1 MRILFLI
8 RALNR
13 GGAERQ
19 LINLANGL
27 VERGHGVHIAL
38 FYAQVSPDFGLDSR
52 VAIHDLRKRGRWDV
66 IGVSVRFLRLC
77 FGLKPD
83 IVHGYLPTANL
94 ITCLARALL
103 GIPIVWGL
111 RATTLPYHLY
121 EHGKISGLVDTI
133 CRWLGRMPAR
143 IICNSEAGR
152 EAAIGWGFPPG
163 RLRFVPNGIDTRRWR
178 PEPELRDSRRA
189 ELGFTAGTRLIGLP
203 GRLDPVKGIS
213 TFIAALAELLPHH
226 PEVRGIIVG
235 HGPAEFEQELRAE
248 IAGRNLTDYVKLWND
263 ERIDR
268 YLPALDLGVSS
279 SLSESFSN
287 TIAEMM
293 AAGIPCVATS
303 VGDSARIIGDT
314 GLTVEAGSASALASG
329 LQHLLAEAP
338 AALVDRGARARRR
351 IEQEFSIEALTDRTE
366 AELLSIHHA
375 S

>member
-1 MRILFLI
+1 VRILFLI

-38 FYAQVSPDFGLDSR
+38 FYGQISPDFGLDSR
-52 VAIHDLRKRGRWDV
+52 VAIHDLRKGGRWDLV
-66 IGVSVRFLRLC
+66 GVSARFLRLC
-77 FGLKPD
+77 SDLKPD

-111 RATTLPYHLY
+111 RATTLPWQLY
-121 EHGKISGLVDTI
+121 EHGKISVMVDMI

-143 IICNSEAGR
+143 IICNSEAGC
-152 EAAIGWGFPPG
+152 EAAIARGLPPG
-163 RLRFVPNGIDTRRWR
+163 RICCVPNGIDTRRWC
-178 PEPELRDSRRA
+178 PEPELRNPRRA
-189 ELGFTAGTRLIGLP
+189 ELGFSAEHRLIGLP

-213 TFIAALAELLPHH
+213 IFIAALAELLPHH
-226 PEVRGIIVG
+226 PEVRGIIAG
-235 HGPAEFEQELRAE
+235 HGPAGFEQQLRAE
-248 IAGRNLTDYVKLWND
+248 IARRDLTDYVKLWND

-314 GLTVEAGSASALASG
+314 GLTVEAGSASALASA
-329 LQHLLAEAP
+329 LHYLLAEAP
-338 AALVDRGARARRR
+338 TARVDRGARARRR
-351 IEQEFSIEALTDRTE
+351 IEQEFSIKALTDRTE
-366 AELLSIHHA
+366 AELLAIQRA